1 MSVILKNFPKA
12 ACDHENF
19 PKVSHDTYTEEY
31 RPMGE
36 KKSQNRNSDAA
47 FRKIL
52 ELVSVLKEAIRS
64 FFLVNEAGKKLIIFA
79 CT

>member
-1 MSVILKNFPKA
+1 VSVILKIFPKA

-52 ELVSVLKEAIRS
+52 ELVSVLKEASRNFILS
-64 FFLVNEAGKKLIIFA
+64 FLFNKP
-79 CT
+79 T